1 MAALRDI
8 KKRIRAVKN
17 TKQITKAMEMVAA
30 ARLRKAQQMV
40 EQARPYS
47 EKMRLI
53 LDQIS
58 AAASTIEHPFFE
70 QREVKRVALVVFAS
84 DRGMCGSYNTNV
96 IRHAVRYL
104 KQPEGRELKLV
115 LVGKKGDDYFRRQS
129 WPILKTY
136 RGFQGRM
143 NLDGVRDLTHY
154 LTRLFLDHEVDQVQ
168 LVYTRFVSAV
178 SYKLGTVNFL
188 PIHPPKGDQAAGK
201 QYIFEPDP
209 EKIFESLMPAYALTI
224 AQMALADALAS
235 EHGTRMIAMGMAT
248 RNADEMVNNLTLVY
262 NKARQA
268 TITKELL
275 EVVSGSEALKG

>member
-1 MAALRDI
+1 MATLRDI
-8 KKRIRAVKN
+8 KKRIRAVVS

-40 EQARPYS
+40 EQSRPYS

-53 LDQIS
+53 LNQIS
-58 AAASTIEHPFFE
+58 AASANIEHPFFE
-70 QREVKRVALVVFAS
+70 QREVKKVALVVFTS
-84 DRGMCGSYNTNV
+84 DRGLCGSYNTNV
-96 IRHAVRYL
+96 IRQAVRRL
-104 KQPEGRELKLV
+104 RETSEQELKLV

-136 RGFQGRM
+136 KGFQGRM
-143 NLDGVRDLTHY
+143 NLDIVRDLTNH
-154 LTRLFLDHEVDQVQ
+154 LIGLFLNHEIDQVQ
-168 LVYTRFVSAV
+168 LVYTRFASMV
-178 SYKLGTVNFL
+178 SYKLGTFDFL
-188 PIHPPKGDQAAGK
+188 PIQSPKGDHASTK

-209 EKIFESLMPAYALTI
+209 EQIFASLMPAYALTI
-224 AQMALADALAS
+224 MQMALADALAS

-248 RNADEMVNNLTLVY
+248 RNADEMVDTLTLQY